1 MSAEA
6 DPVPHSSGPIRGPQS
21 FVAGLTLLALAAFS
35 LWLTSDLPQGTLRAM
50 GPAMLPRWLAVGV
63 GICGVALVV
72 AAFARPGHALEAW
85 SFRGPALVVLAILVF
100 AMTIRPFNFGGVT
113 TPGLGL
119 IGAGPLAILIGGFAS
134 PEARLRELLI
144 MGLAL
149 TAFCMILFGDLLN
162 LPIPLFPQALSD
174 LFPAGWSNDGRLR
187 ATAAV
192 VAGLALL
199 IFLVGHRR
207 PERVSTID
215 VADHSGR
222 I

>member
-6 DPVPHSSGPIRGPQS
+6 DPVLQTNGPIRGPQS
-21 FVAGLTLLALAAFS
+21 LVAGLTLIALAAFS
-35 LWLTSDLPQGTLRAM
+35 LWVTSDLPQGTLRAM
-50 GPAMLPRWLAVGV
+50 GPAMLPRWLAIGVGV
-63 GICGVALVV
+63 CGVALAV
-72 AAFARPGHALEAW
+72 AAFTRSGHALEAW
-85 SFRGPALVVLAILVF
+85 SFRGPALVVVAILVF
-100 AMTIRPFNFGGVT
+100 AMTIRPFSLGGVS

-144 MGLAL
+144 LGLAL

-174 LFPAGWSNDGRLR
+174 LFPAGWSNDARLR
-187 ATAAV
+187 TTAAL
-192 VAGLALL
+192 VAGLALV
-199 IFLVGHRR
+199 IFLSGRRR
-207 PERVSTID
+207 PEHASTVD